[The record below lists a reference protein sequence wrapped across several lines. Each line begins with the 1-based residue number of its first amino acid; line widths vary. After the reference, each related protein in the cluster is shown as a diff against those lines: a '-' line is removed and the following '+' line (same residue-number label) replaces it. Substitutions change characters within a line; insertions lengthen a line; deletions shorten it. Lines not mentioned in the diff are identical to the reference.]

1 LEDTVILMV
10 QKSTTMI
17 MGMKSIQRR
26 KDIAMELIPTF
37 MRRSVTQKRVTE
49 ILEMCSRKR

>member
-1 LEDTVILMV
+1 MV
-10 QKSTTMI
+10 QKSTTMV

-49 ILEMCSRKR
+49 TLEMCFRKR

>member
-49 ILEMCSRKR
+49 TLEMCSRKR